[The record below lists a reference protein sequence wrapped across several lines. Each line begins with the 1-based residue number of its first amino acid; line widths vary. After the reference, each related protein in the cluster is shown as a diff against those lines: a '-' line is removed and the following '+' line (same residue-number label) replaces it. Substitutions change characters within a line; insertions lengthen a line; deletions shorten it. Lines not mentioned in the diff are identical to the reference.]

1 MQSFLLRQFAGVILL
16 ESDSLLGKWPFSCTF
31 CYPDLG
37 IRCIW
42 CMYQPKDSL
51 KPFSLLEKETC
62 ETLWEK
68 LKANHQFQ
76 GISSTMWQ
84 TFTGLRR
91 RQNTQMPSESMNRAG
106 TILHSAKGTTR
117 KSIYST
123 ETLPVSSVLGKSYN
137 FPHVESHK
145 S

>member
-51 KPFSLLEKETC
+51 KPFSLLERN
-62 ETLWEK
+62 L
-68 LKANHQFQ
+68 
-76 GISSTMWQ
+76 
-84 TFTGLRR
+84 
-91 RQNTQMPSESMNRAG
+91 
-106 TILHSAKGTTR
+106 
-117 KSIYST
+117 
-123 ETLPVSSVLGKSYN
+123 
-137 FPHVESHK
+137 
-145 S
+145 